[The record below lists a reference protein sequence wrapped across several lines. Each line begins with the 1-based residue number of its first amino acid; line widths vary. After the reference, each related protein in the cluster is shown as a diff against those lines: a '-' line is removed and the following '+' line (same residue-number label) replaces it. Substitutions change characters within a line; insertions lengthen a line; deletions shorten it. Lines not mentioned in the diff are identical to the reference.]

1 MKLSKYLFIIVTFCL
16 SCMLVAISSEA
27 SEATYTPAVWND
39 LSKDVKSDIVTY
51 NVPANDAIVI
61 PITIKSKGALNVSA
75 VVENATGT
83 TDILYINIFEEEQ
96 CQQPVLYNYISVGSE
111 WNDKFICLEK
121 EGTYYLK
128 VENTESKSAL
138 QLSMKAYF
146 ISGADRNLKSGKAT
160 LIWQNEYGKWI
171 YSKFKATK
179 TGYVK
184 VSAKSGTGKMVYVKV
199 LDNKKKDVSVQ
210 HYLNQDNQYAYVG
223 VQKGKTYYIAT
234 KSSDDYYNLTYK
246 LTGVKEKSGSQKEKA
261 VTLKKGKT
269 AYGVQIANRK
279 KNGADWYKINI
290 KKKQSIKII
299 VNGKL
304 SADND
309 LRIQVI
315 PANKEVKFNNDII
328 MVENNKK
335 TVSTDVLYPGTYYIK
350 VFKTNKKASGWYSI
364 KWK

>member
-1 MKLSKYLFIIVTFCL
+1 MKSIKYYFGIFTFFLLCIL
-16 SCMLVAISSEA
+16 IGISSEA
-27 SEATYTPAVWND
+27 SEKVYTPSVWTD
-39 LSKDVKSDIVTY
+39 LSKDVKSEIVTY
-51 NVPANDAIVI
+51 NILTNDSILI
-61 PITIKSKGALNVSA
+61 PITIQSKGALNISYMI
-75 VVENATGT
+75 ENATST
-83 TDILYINIFEEEQ
+83 KDHLYINLFEDEQ
-96 CQQPVLYNYISVGSE
+96 CKIPVLFNDINVSSE
-111 WNDKFICLEK
+111 WNNKFIQLEK

-128 VENTESKSAL
+128 VDNTESKSTL
-138 QLSMKAYF
+138 QFSMKAYF
-146 ISGADRNLKSGKAT
+146 ISGADRNIKPGKTT

-210 HYLNQDNQYAYVG
+210 HYLNQDNPYAYVG

-234 KSSDDYYNLTYK
+234 KSSDDYYNLIYK

-335 TVSTDVLYPGTYYIK
+335 TVSTDALYPGTYYIK